1 MKKFLIALQF
11 LTIIPVRLKNVE
23 EKELSGS
30 VNYYPVVG
38 LLIGFLLAGSWLL
51 LSIVFPVTVSALVV
65 TGIYLLLTGAL
76 HLDGFADTVDGL
88 YGGRT
93 KEDIFRIME
102 SSTIGAKGAAFT
114 FLLLGLKII
123 LISSL
128 STKAV
133 YPALILFPVLSRYSI
148 TILMKYSDYAK
159 ENGLRKAYCGKISNI
174 SFLII
179 NLASAGAAL
188 IFGVKGLV
196 AFLTVALM
204 AIIIKNYFN
213 KKIGGVTGD
222 IFGFTIETAET
233 VVLLIFV
240 AGF

>member
-114 FLLLGLKII
+114 FLLLGLK
-123 LISSL
+123 
-128 STKAV
+128 
-133 YPALILFPVLSRYSI
+133 
-148 TILMKYSDYAK
+148 
-159 ENGLRKAYCGKISNI
+159 
-174 SFLII
+174 
-179 NLASAGAAL
+179 
-188 IFGVKGLV
+188 
-196 AFLTVALM
+196 
-204 AIIIKNYFN
+204 
-213 KKIGGVTGD
+213 KKIIGKS
-222 IFGFTIETAET
+222 
-233 VVLLIFV
+233 L
-240 AGF
+240 